1 MRDLAGNE
9 FPLIEENGQ
18 LISYWAIELPQQSW
32 TAEEQRRHDEYIA
45 HSVLDEAQAMIAEYK
60 MHESALV
67 VTGPPDVKAAAQHR
81 QLQFATREAMLRD
94 SVQDL
99 RARIESLVAEGSSLL
114 SSEEFPSWNTGRGT
128 EVVLLGEDGGES
140 SAPDDLMLPRRP
152 VDSLRRAEAVAR
164 LTASPDLTP
173 DERALARAVQRI
185 NRADEVAAVA
195 PWLSASRVHAE
206 LQDMQQGD

>member
-1 MRDLAGNE
+1 M
-9 FPLIEENGQ
+9 
-18 LISYWAIELPQQSW
+18 ISYWAIELPQQSW
-32 TAEEQRRHDEYIA
+32 TAEEQRRHGEYIA

-60 MHESALV
+60 MHEGALV

-128 EVVLLGEDGGES
+128 EVVLLGDDNKEEPSTTKLSIRARRS
-140 SAPDDLMLPRRP
+140 ST
-152 VDSLRRAEAVAR
+152 DSR
-164 LTASPDLTP
+164 S
-173 DERALARAVQRI
+173 I
-185 NRADEVAAVA
+185 
-195 PWLSASRVHAE
+195 ASRVAN
-206 LQDMQQGD
+206 